1 MKILHEEFVEKFDY
15 NSLNESHVPGLE
27 LVIAWA
33 EHVSRIND
41 LKNELGVL
49 LKIAK
54 GNPVPVSSK
63 ADEPS

>member
-15 NSLNESHVPGLE
+15 NGLNHSHVPGLE

-33 EHVSRIND
+33 ENVSRIND

-54 GNPVPVSSK
+54 GNPVPVSSTP
-63 ADEPS
+63 DEPS